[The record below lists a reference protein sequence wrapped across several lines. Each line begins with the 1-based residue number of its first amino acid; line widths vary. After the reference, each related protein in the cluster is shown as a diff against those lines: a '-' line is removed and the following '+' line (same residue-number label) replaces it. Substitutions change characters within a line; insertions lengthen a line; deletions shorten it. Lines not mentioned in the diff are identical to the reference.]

1 MISVRS
7 STDVIHVGSLVTI
20 LIISVLKKVTTTR
33 AHVVLKSG
41 QQLTSAEEMCHIM
54 CRKR

>member
-33 AHVVLKSG
+33 AHVVLKIG